1 LPPPPPPRPV
11 GAALKAA
18 PKQAAIDAPPKLLK
32 TIKPDYPK
40 GARQRGEEGDVVLEL
55 AINARGGVDSVTV
68 AASCGF
74 PELDAAAARAASRA
88 HFTPAKAGRTAIPS
102 TARLTITFKLTG
114 R

>member
-1 LPPPPPPRPV
+1 M
-11 GAALKAA
+11 
-18 PKQAAIDAPPKLLK
+18 
-32 TIKPDYPK
+32 
-40 GARQRGEEGDVVLEL
+40 VLEL

-102 TARLTITFKLTG
+102 TARLTITFKLHQ
-114 R
+114 RDESFCHPHLNHFDCRYLIIFWKMADIKKA